1 MDPEHARARL
11 AEERARI
18 EQDLAEHG
26 DVDTSLDEPEDFGD
40 KAAELEQ
47 ADTERAIVED
57 MRKTL
62 AAIER
67 AEQRLE
73 DGSYGKS
80 VVSGE
85 PIPDERLE
93 AIPWAERTPEEQE
106 RYERTHG

>member
-1 MDPEHARARL
+1 VDPEHARKRL
-11 AEERARI
+11 TEERARI
-18 EQDLAEHG
+18 EQELAEHG
-26 DVDTSLDEPEDFGD
+26 HVETSLDEPEDFGD

-57 MRKTL
+57 LRRTL

-85 PIPDERLE
+85 PIPDGRLE
-93 AIPWAERTPEEQE
+93 VIPWAERTVEEE
-106 RYERTHG
+106 KGVR